1 MTTYLFAS
9 IWLVSGAVCM
19 AIAKY
24 RNVKVSTL
32 STMMLSLLGPL
43 AVPLVL
49 AAKPAYALQSRQ
61 DAHKK

>member
-24 RNVKVSTL
+24 RNVKVTTL

-43 AVPLVL
+43 AIPLVL
-49 AAKPAYALQSRQ
+49 AAKPAYAVQSRR
-61 DAHKK
+61 DAKNR

>member
-9 IWLVSGAVCM
+9 IWLVSGVVCM
-19 AIAKY
+19 AIAIH

-32 STMMLSLLGPL
+32 STMVLSLLGPL

-49 AAKPAYALQSRQ
+49 AAKPAYAVQSRA
-61 DAHKK
+61 DAHKE

>member
-9 IWLVSGAVCM
+9 IWIVSNVVCM
-19 AIAKY
+19 AIARH
-24 RNVKVSTL
+24 RNVKVTTL

-49 AAKPAYALQSRQ
+49 AAKPAYARQSRQ
-61 DAHKK
+61 SS